1 VVRSIPRYVTHS
13 PEMASGGVVCMAEG
27 AGLIPVVSSME
38 ESETG
43 VAYSCSPPL
52 LGLSSQAI
60 LKQWKRGVLQSLAS
74 LENIWGISPNV
85 GQIINRD
92 QKMPQEN
99 TRMFA
104 GMEDRWHGCCR
115 LCMRIISS
123 LYALQVPY
131 ISCLLWIQSR
141 RNSRRAPRPRIA
153 HGHSASAFAR
163 RSPCRMK
170 RSTR

>member
-92 QKMPQEN
+92 QRCHRRTHGCLREW
-99 TRMFA
+99 RIA
-104 GMEDRWHGCCR
+104 GMDVADYVCG
-115 LCMRIISS
+115 
-123 LYALQVPY
+123 
-131 ISCLLWIQSR
+131 
-141 RNSRRAPRPRIA
+141 
-153 HGHSASAFAR
+153 
-163 RSPCRMK
+163 
-170 RSTR
+170 